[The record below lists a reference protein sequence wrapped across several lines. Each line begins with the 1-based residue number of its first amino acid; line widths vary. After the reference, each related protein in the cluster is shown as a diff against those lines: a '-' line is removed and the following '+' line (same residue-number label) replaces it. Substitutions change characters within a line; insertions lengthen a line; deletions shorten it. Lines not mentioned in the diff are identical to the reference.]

1 VTPIIAFILGLL
13 IGWLIEWVIDW
24 IYWRRHYQPSQ
35 DTMIQSQQKLASL
48 ESELLFTR
56 SEVQPLQEK
65 IGQLEL
71 EKAQLEL
78 GLIQIQQELDNSRT
92 HPPIHQQIITDDLEE
107 IDGIGLMIARRLNQ
121 SGIYTYEQL
130 AAQSPEFLRQLVGD
144 LIQPPAGEESLIEHA
159 RRFAQR
165 KYSQGETGE

>member
-35 DTMIQSQQKLASL
+35 NTMIQSQQQLASL

-56 SEVQPLQEK
+56 SEVQPLREK

-78 GLIQIQQELDNSRT
+78 GLLQIQQELEDSRT
-92 HPPIHQQIITDDLEE
+92 PPSIHQHMITDDLEE
-107 IDGIGLMIARRLNQ
+107 IDGIGLVMAKRLNQ
-121 SGIYTYEQL
+121 SGIYTFEQL
-130 AAQSPEFLRQLVGD
+130 AAQPPDFLRHLVGD
-144 LIQPPAGEESLIEHA
+144 LLQPPVAEESLIEHA
-159 RRFAQR
+159 RQFAQR
-165 KYSQGETGE
+165 KQSKGATGE